1 MTHLVLMK
9 FQDNFLNDA
18 NLSEIS
24 EAYQELKKALP
35 EEIYNV
41 NIYRNIVA
49 RESNMDIMIELELK
63 NADSLPIYLTH
74 PIHQAISTKM
84 NPYVITR
91 VSFDHV

>member
-1 MTHLVLMK
+1 MIHLVLMK
-9 FQDNFLNDA
+9 FQDNFLDDDHFSQITA
-18 NLSEIS
+18 
-24 EAYQELKKALP
+24 AYQELKQTLP

-84 NPYVITR
+84 NPYVINR
-91 VSFDHV
+91 VSFDYA

>member
-1 MTHLVLMK
+1 
-9 FQDNFLNDA
+9 
-18 NLSEIS
+18 
-24 EAYQELKKALP
+24 
-35 EEIYNV
+35 
-41 NIYRNIVA
+41 
-49 RESNMDIMIELELK
+49 MDIMIAVELK